1 MSDKALPEQF
11 KDLEPLVEA
20 WTLETERERNG
31 KRLAST
37 MEQIRAFYDALVPR
51 AGAVLE
57 YLTHYPCSDAPGGVD
72 ALPDP
77 QRRLVNLMLM
87 LAEVAPAVETF
98 GERAVIGGFEASRF
112 VPDHDLPDWQI
123 NRMRRN

>member
-11 KDLEPLVEA
+11 TDLEPLVEA
-20 WTLETERERNG
+20 WTPETERERND

-51 AGAVLE
+51 AQAVLE
-57 YLTHYPCSDAPGGVD
+57 YLKDYPCSDAAGGAG

-98 GERAVIGGFEASRF
+98 GERAVIGGFESSRF
-112 VPDHDLPDWQI
+112 VPDHDLPDWRI
-123 NRMRRN
+123 NRTRRG